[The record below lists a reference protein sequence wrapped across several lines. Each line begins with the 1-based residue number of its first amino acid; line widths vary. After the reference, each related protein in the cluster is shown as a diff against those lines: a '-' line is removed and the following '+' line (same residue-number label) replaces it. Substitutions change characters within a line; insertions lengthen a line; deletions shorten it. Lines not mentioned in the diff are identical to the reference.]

1 MDNSQ
6 EIKQK
11 ISELQAILSQYKNKL
26 GSLEKELNQV
36 ISEYRKALEK
46 EKINELKKELNLNG

>member
-1 MDNSQ
+1 MDNSD

-11 ISELQAILSQYKNKL
+11 ITELQAILSQYKNKF
-26 GSLEKELNQV
+26 GSLENELNQV

-46 EKINELKKELNLNG
+46 QKISDLKKKLNLNG